1 MITRPLGDTPLQA
14 SVLGLGG
21 NTFGPPRL
29 DAAQSARVIHAALD
43 LGVTFI
49 DTAAVYG
56 QGRSESFLG
65 AALRGRRDEVVLATK
80 FNFLDL
86 DGDPAE
92 RVRAHCEQ
100 SLRRLETDRIDLFQV
115 HLPTDV
121 IGTDDLLTTLAG
133 LREAG
138 KIRAYGSS
146 NYAAWRVAESALRAG
161 ALSLPGF
168 ATAQNHYSLLH
179 RRPEQELVQVCE
191 RYGIS
196 LIPYHPLSGGYLTGK
211 YRPGVPPPA
220 GTRGAAGS
228 VIVDRMNIDRNWHV
242 VVRLSE
248 LARQRG
254 RTVGELALAWLVAQ
268 PAVST
273 VITGVSTV
281 EQLEQNIRGAQWALT
296 SDEIAEVAAITDG
309 PDNEPS
315 ERYG

>member
-1 MITRPLGDTPLQA
+1 
-14 SVLGLGG
+14 
-21 NTFGPPRL
+21 L